1 MIGIFFSDE
10 LDLNPTIRTLSYER
24 ETDRASPK
32 TNVLKCKEASS
43 DRRWIVQ
50 KDRERE
56 NFKL

>member
-32 TNVLKCKEASS
+32 TNALKCKEASS

-56 NFKL
+56 F